1 MHELIKRCETSG
13 ATKSGASINDIFSV
27 FDEYFIDRAP
37 LLSLS
42 KEHPN
47 LAYELGSSEFESH
60 FDELFALGPGALDI
74 LTDSLE
80 RIYRLL
86 HVGHLPLD
94 DESFQDQAAL
104 YQKAND
110 VSQNLTMLVE
120 HIRKKYPRHH
130 WDPKG
135 FRQFGARYDVLRHH
149 LLV

>member
-47 LAYELGSSEFESH
+47 LAYELGSSEFESR
-60 FDELFALGPGALDI
+60 FDELFALGPGGLDI

-80 RIYRLL
+80 CIYQLL
-86 HVGHLPLD
+86 HVPLD

-104 YQKAND
+104 YQKADD
-110 VSQNLTMLVE
+110 VSLNLTMLVE
-120 HIRKKYPRHH
+120 HIRKKYSRHH